1 MSDLHLLRKTF
12 SSLSSLS
19 SVLYSAITCANQV
32 TEGTFLFVFANIA
45 AQNIA
50 HKTKYDIKG
59 KDRILQVLKSYVGLS
74 LLKLNIIF
82 LHI

>member
-1 MSDLHLLRKTF
+1 MSDLHLLRKAF

-19 SVLYSAITCANQV
+19 SVLYVAITCASQV
-32 TEGTFLFVFANIA
+32 TEGTFLFAFVNIA

-50 HKTKYDIKG
+50 HKTKYTIQG
-59 KDRILQVLKSYVGLS
+59 RDRIFQALKSHVGLS
-74 LLKLNIIF
+74 LLKLHIIF

>member
-1 MSDLHLLRKTF
+1 M
-12 SSLSSLS
+12 
-19 SVLYSAITCANQV
+19 
-32 TEGTFLFVFANIA
+32 FVFVNIA

-50 HKTKYDIKG
+50 HKTKYTIKG
-59 KDRILQVLKSYVGLS
+59 RDRILQALKSYVGLS